1 MKLWMLRLGFLPLV
15 AADFGN
21 WSLVLLE
28 EAVQTR
34 GAACLDGSP
43 AGYWIEHGWGSGA
56 KRWIIHFQGGG
67 WCISYE
73 DCLARSKT
81 SLGSSLNFTAE
92 KSKTLEYS
100 DGGVHGYLSNQPEV
114 NPDFYNW
121 NKVFALYC
129 DGSSRNSEV
138 EGPVVV
144 GQKEVLYFRG
154 HRILMATM
162 ESLMET
168 MGQGTG
174 LATDLIVG
182 GCSAGGLTVWLHLD
196 YIRRLMPSSVRV
208 VGLPQCGLF
217 MDQPDYQG
225 LEYFTPLYAHIFDM
239 MGMIRSPSLDPGCLD
254 KYSEEPWHCFMA
266 QYVMPFVQTPYF
278 AVNSFYDSE
287 RNLKDIMV
295 KNVSQSAGSHS
306 YFLYSCV
313 SHCGYLNHDDGWRR
327 LVVNGQSLRGAISAW
342 YFHERIFQGAQVQEM
357 PDENPTCHPYG
368 IEIVV

>member
-168 MGQGTG
+168 MGRSESD
-174 LATDLIVG
+174 AR
-182 GCSAGGLTVWLHLD
+182 SNW
-196 YIRRLMPSSVRV
+196 RV
-208 VGLPQCGLF
+208 
-217 MDQPDYQG
+217 Y
-225 LEYFTPLYAHIFDM
+225 EDM
-239 MGMIRSPSLDPGCLD
+239 
-254 KYSEEPWHCFMA
+254 
-266 QYVMPFVQTPYF
+266 Q
-278 AVNSFYDSE
+278 
-287 RNLKDIMV
+287 
-295 KNVSQSAGSHS
+295 
-306 YFLYSCV
+306 
-313 SHCGYLNHDDGWRR
+313 
-327 LVVNGQSLRGAISAW
+327 
-342 YFHERIFQGAQVQEM
+342 
-357 PDENPTCHPYG
+357 
-368 IEIVV
+368 